1 MTGYSSSLSYY
12 VHSSS
17 DFASPLKLEKLLSEV
32 TVDAF
37 FLEVVPVLRNQDYNN
52 QLVPIRFVM
61 FEKDHVYITLLKQ
74 TKWN

>member
-17 DFASPLKLEKLLSEV
+17 DFTSPLKLEKLLSEV

-37 FLEVVPVLRNQDYNN
+37 FLEVVPIL
-52 QLVPIRFVM
+52 
-61 FEKDHVYITLLKQ
+61 
-74 TKWN
+74 